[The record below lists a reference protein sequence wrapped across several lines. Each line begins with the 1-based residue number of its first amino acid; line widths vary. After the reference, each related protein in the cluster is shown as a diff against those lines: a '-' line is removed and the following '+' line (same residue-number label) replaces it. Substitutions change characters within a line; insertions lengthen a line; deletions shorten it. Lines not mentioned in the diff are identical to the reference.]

1 MIQNESLPVWHYG
14 RGRALTTGRITYLN
28 GDPAD
33 LSNYRIEGALKWT
46 REVGLGGSIVWRA
59 QLDADGITP
68 IVYASA
74 DLLSS
79 TAGSEDIQAMVYTF
93 DGDVSTGE
101 PAHVLATLRDLT
113 DPESGTDLAE
123 DQALCITVIVSQIGP
138 PQYSEIPLIVAPPLP
153 PGPPERI
160 IL

>member
-14 RGRALTTGRITYLN
+14 RGRALTTGRITYTG

-33 LSNYRIEGALKWT
+33 LASYRIEGALKWT
-46 REVGLGGSIVWRA
+46 RQASPLSVVWRA

-68 IVYASA
+68 IIYASA

-113 DPESGTDLAE
+113 DPESGTDLAI
-123 DQALCITVIVSQIGP
+123 DQSLCITVIVSQIGP
-138 PQYSEIPLIVAPPLP
+138 PKYSSVPYIAAPPP
-153 PGPPERI
+153 PPAPPPRI
-160 IL
+160 L